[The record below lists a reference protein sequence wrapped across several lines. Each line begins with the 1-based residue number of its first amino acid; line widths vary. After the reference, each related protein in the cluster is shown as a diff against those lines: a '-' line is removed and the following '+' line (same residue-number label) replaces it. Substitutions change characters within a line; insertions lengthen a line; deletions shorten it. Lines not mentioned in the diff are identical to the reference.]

1 MFLYLSQGDFIIR
14 SSANILSASPSN
26 MVLSLCETLYKN
38 WVKFAWVSASMIKTL
53 EPSLLSAMA
62 LKIVRVVLPTPPFT
76 LKKLTIFTF
85 SSPYM

>member
-1 MFLYLSQGDFIIR
+1 
-14 SSANILSASPSN
+14 
-26 MVLSLCETLYKN
+26 MV
-38 WVKFAWVSASMIKTL
+38 KTL